1 MTLLNLPVRRES
13 REPFLEYPAAAAIL
27 TAPSAAFFFAL
38 SMEPGPPC
46 ARTLRGPFCWRLSRL
61 LSLSDLVCHKTQTSD
76 ADAGGRMDAS
86 ASGRWYPKA
95 LDPPRSDEEC
105 IDYYRILCSNSVKK
119 FARCSDFTCPTI
131 SRTGHV
137 VLPVPRHTL
146 TSDLACAWTRWCKHF
161 HPGI

>member
-1 MTLLNLPVRRES
+1 MPVRRVAWTG
-13 REPFLEYPAAAAIL
+13 RRDGQA
-27 TAPSAAFFFAL
+27 
-38 SMEPGPPC
+38 G
-46 ARTLRGPFCWRLSRL
+46 ARSISYCTQEHISVACMATCMHMVYYYYNHRWRLSRL
-61 LSLSDLVCHKTQTSD
+61 LSLSDLVCDKTQTSD

-137 VLPVPRHTL
+137 VLPVPRNTL